1 MTIANRI
8 GNVIIKGLM
17 HISCKLDVKELQN
30 VPKNGPMILLANHI
44 SFMEAPILYLFMQ
57 PRRTIALG
65 KIELWNSL
73 ATRTLMNWWEC
84 IPVRRGEIDIKSI
97 KECFSVL
104 DKGDFL
110 CIAPEGT
117 RSPQG
122 ILNRGQAGTSF
133 IAIKQ
138 KVPMLPVVH
147 IGLEN
152 FSKNIKRLKRT
163 PVKIRVGKPFT
174 LILEKKRFNSD
185 ERQEITDEI
194 MRRMALLLPVENQGY
209 YADTLHLPWK
219 YTEEQDLV

>member
-1 MTIANRI
+1 MTLANRV
-8 GNVIIKGLM
+8 GNVLIKVFLR
-17 HISCKLDVKELQN
+17 IACKLDIKELQK
-30 VPKNGPMILLANHI
+30 VPESGPMIILANHI
-44 SFMEAPILYLFMQ
+44 STMEAPILYLFMR

-65 KIELWNSL
+65 KAELWESA

-84 IPVRRGEIDIKSI
+84 IPVRRGEIDMKSI

-117 RSPQG
+117 RSSKG
-122 ILNRGQAGTSF
+122 TLNRGQAGTSF
-133 IAIKQ
+133 IAIKKQ
-138 KVPMLPVVH
+138 VPMLPVVH

-174 LILEKKRFNSD
+174 LILEKNRYNSE

-194 MRRMALLLPVENQGY
+194 MRRMAVLLPVKNQGY
-209 YADTLHLPWK
+209 YADTLTLPWK
-219 YTEEQDLV
+219 YTTEQDSV

>member
-1 MTIANRI
+1 MTLANRI
-8 GNVIIKGLM
+8 GNVIIKGLL
-17 HISCKLDVKELQN
+17 HISCKLDIKELQKI
-30 VPKNGPMILLANHI
+30 PEKGPMIILANHI

-65 KIELWNSL
+65 KIELWESS
-73 ATRTLMNWWEC
+73 ASRTLMNWWEC
-84 IPVRRGEIDIKSI
+84 IPVRRGEIDMKSI

-104 DKGDFL
+104 DKGDIL

-117 RSPQG
+117 RSPEG
-122 ILNRGQAGTSF
+122 TLNRGQAGTSF
-133 IAIKQ
+133 IAIKKQ
-138 KVPMLPVVH
+138 VPMLPVIH

-194 MRRMALLLPVENQGY
+194 MRRMAVLLPVENQGY
-209 YADTLHLPWK
+209 YADTLKLPWK
-219 YTEEQDLV
+219 YTKEQDLV

>member
-1 MTIANRI
+1 MTLANRI
-8 GNVIIKGLM
+8 GNILIKGLM
-17 HISCKLDVKELQN
+17 HIACKLDIKELEK
-30 VPKNGPMILLANHI
+30 VPQKGPMIIIANHI
-44 SFMEAPILYLFMQ
+44 SFMEAPILYLFMR

-65 KIELWNSL
+65 KAELWDSVV
-73 ATRTLMNWWEC
+73 TRTLMNWWEC
-84 IPVRRGEIDIKSI
+84 IPVRRGEIDMKSI

-104 DKGDFL
+104 EKGDFL

-117 RSPQG
+117 RSSKG
-122 ILNRGQAGTSF
+122 TLNQGQAGTSF

-138 KVPMLPVVH
+138 LVPMLPVVH

-194 MRRMALLLPVENQGY
+194 MRRIAVLLPKVNQGY
-209 YADTLHLPWK
+209 YADSMHLPWK
-219 YTEEQDLV
+219 YTKEQEFV